1 MNHHNWQNSSQ
12 VYTQSHK
19 HFYRWMTYPTLFL
32 FLFILSFLFLGK
44 KEMIIKSQG
53 QLTSTIVSK
62 IQIPIEGKVLENKLS
77 ENLAVKKGET
87 LVKLDLESFKKNK
100 EALEQE
106 IPLSRTIILS
116 QALAIER
123 WCAIKIIVLLRI

>member
-77 ENLAVKKGET
+77 ENLAVKRGNISK
-87 LVKLDLESFKKNK
+87 
-100 EALEQE
+100 AR
-106 IPLSRTIILS
+106 SR
-116 QALAIER
+116 
-123 WCAIKIIVLLRI
+123 VL